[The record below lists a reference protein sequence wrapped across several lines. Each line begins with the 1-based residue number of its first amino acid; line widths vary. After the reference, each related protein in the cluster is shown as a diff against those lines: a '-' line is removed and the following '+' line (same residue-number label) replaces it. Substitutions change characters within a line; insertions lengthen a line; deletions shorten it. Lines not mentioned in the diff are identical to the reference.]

1 MIQSFLD
8 SRVTLHPGDC
18 RDVLKT
24 LADNS
29 IDAGVTDPP
38 YALVSIGKRFGAEN
52 AAPAQEGATGVYM
65 RASAGFMGKSWDTGE
80 AAFAVD
86 FWREVWRVLKP
97 GAHLVAF
104 GGTRTH
110 HRIWCAIEDAGFE
123 VRDTLMW
130 VYGSG
135 FPKSHDAGNGWG
147 TALKPAWE
155 PIILAR
161 KPLIGTVVENVARWG
176 TGAINVGGCRVPAE
190 ARPLIVGDYKNT
202 NNNTF
207 AGRMDGSLQ
216 GGSKLAGT
224 TDIGRWPANL
234 VHDGSDEVLE
244 AFPQAKGQLRAVG
257 PEHGA
262 KPSVNTYGDFG
273 PREQFEPRNDSGS
286 AARFF
291 YCAKASK
298 SDRNEGCDA
307 LPDTL
312 GGIRSETSGQHIT
325 RRDGGDPGPV
335 KNNHP
340 TVKPTDLMRWLCRL
354 VTPPNGLVLDPFTGS
369 GSTGKAALLESLR
382 FLGIEKEANYVEI
395 AKARIV
401 GAKVHILGERAT

>member
-1 MIQSFLD
+1 M
-8 SRVTLHPGDC
+8 RGT
-18 RDVLKT
+18 
-24 LADNS
+24 
-29 IDAGVTDPP
+29 DAG
-38 YALVSIGKRFGAEN
+38 SI
-52 AAPAQEGATGVYM
+52 
-65 RASAGFMGKSWDTGE
+65 
-80 AAFAVD
+80 
-86 FWREVWRVLKP
+86 
-97 GAHLVAF
+97 
-104 GGTRTH
+104 H